1 MRHAVLITAH
11 RSPALLTEIIDAMA
25 TSRTH
30 VFIHLDRG
38 APFTPGD
45 VLRTLAAPDRVTILE
60 PRWEV
65 HWRGYSYL
73 SVVLRLLRSAHD
85 TAPFDF
91 YHLLTGQCFPTK
103 EPDEILDVFE
113 ANPDRESIECFQLP
127 TDRWTRG
134 GLDRMQFLHLYD
146 RYDARKRIFGIPVNQ
161 GIVYGFVG
169 AQRLLDIRRE
179 LPGNFE
185 TYFGGSV
192 FWSLTGTCIE
202 FVLRYLDEHP
212 DFERG
217 FENTYCP
224 EEIVFQ
230 TVIANSPLADRISG
244 TNLRYIDWTYR
255 NGSIPANLDE
265 SDFEKIV
272 ESGKLFTRK
281 VDLEHSTSLLEQ
293 LRRRAGINKSSGP
306 T

>member
-1 MRHAVLITAH
+1 MKHAVLITAH
-11 RSPALLTEIIDAMA
+11 RSPELLRGVIDAMA

-30 VFIHLDRG
+30 VFVHIDRE
-38 APFTPGD
+38 APFTPSE
-45 VLRTLAAPDRVTILE
+45 VLRTLSAPDRVTMLE
-60 PRWEV
+60 PRSTV

-73 SVVLRLLRSAHD
+73 SVVLRLLRSAHGA
-85 TAPFDF
+85 APFDF
-91 YHLLTGQCFPTK
+91 YHLLSGQCFPTK
-103 EPDEILDVFE
+103 EPDEILDAFE
-113 ANPDRESIECFQLP
+113 ADSERESIECFQLP

-134 GLDRMQFLHLYD
+134 GLDRMQFLHVYD
-146 RYDARKRIFGIPVNQ
+146 KYDARKRIFGIPVNQ
-161 GIVYGFVG
+161 GIIYGLVG
-169 AQRLLDIRRE
+169 TQRLLNIRRE
-179 LPGNFE
+179 LPGDFE
-185 TYFGGSV
+185 TYHGGSV
-192 FWSLTGTCIE
+192 FWSLTGTCID

-212 DFERG
+212 DLERG

-244 TNLRYIDWTYR
+244 TSLRYIDWTYR

-272 ESGKLFTRK
+272 ESGVLFARK
-281 VDLEHSTSLLEQ
+281 VDLEHSVRLLEQ
-293 LRRRAGINKSSGP
+293 LRHRAGINKPSGP